1 MEQQQI
7 SLPEATAN
15 RLQVL
20 SKFSGVSY
28 EDLVKELYL
37 EYNKV
42 SIQTDTSLRTPE
54 EKLDY
59 CSKVMN
65 TRYTNRIPFKPYNV
79 ITVGIGRVFNTN
91 SGGRRGEMYIVVDD
105 NGKSVLRSVGLTG
118 KDADIIKNVNTMCM
132 YKDVLLGKYKDGNFS
147 GDDRTV
153 FKNPEKLEINPLSIL
168 DELKINRC
176 TIATSIDNCSIEEKS
191 SDGKYYA
198 KKTDWRI
205 MQGMIV
211 SYKKGVKEGQEWGV
225 YTIAD
230 DSMKDDVV
238 ISVDGSKIAK
248 RSFTVWVNP
257 VWIIYEKDNT
267 IDFVGTISVNPN
279 SKEVSMTAS
288 LLIPVHT
295 PYGGIKA

>member
-1 MEQQQI
+1 MEQPI
-7 SLPEATAN
+7 SIPEPTMN

-28 EDLVKELYL
+28 EELVKELYV
-37 EYNKV
+37 EFNKT
-42 SIQTDTSLRTPE
+42 SIQTDTSLKTPE

-65 TRYTNRIPFKPYNV
+65 TRYTNRIPFKPFNL
-79 ITVGIGRVFNTN
+79 ITLGIGRVFNTN
-91 SGGRRGEMYIVVDD
+91 SGGRRGEMYIVVDES
-105 NGKSVLRSVGLTG
+105 GKSVLRSVGFSG
-118 KDADIIKNVNTMCM
+118 KDVDVIKNVSTMCM
-132 YKDVLLGKYKDGNFS
+132 YTDVLLGKYKDGNFS
-147 GDDRTV
+147 GDDRTA
-153 FKNPEKLEINPLSIL
+153 FKNGTKLEVSPVSIL
-168 DELKINRC
+168 SELGVNRC

-198 KKTDWRI
+198 KKTDWKI
-205 MQGMIV
+205 IQGMIV

-238 ISVDGSKIAK
+238 ISPDGSKLAK
-248 RSFTVWVNP
+248 RSFTIWVNP

-267 IDFVGTISVNPN
+267 VDFVGTISTNPN
-279 SKEVSMTAS
+279 TKEVSMTAS
-288 LLIPVHT
+288 LLIPVHV